1 MGSNLSDLS
10 HIITVTRLTR
20 SSSDGDHF
28 PTCAGSQ
35 KNLSDGGQSGA
46 TEMSMRNAQV
56 DKRISLNN
64 ILFLTDFSAASERA
78 LPFVCEIA
86 REYGAKVTALHIL
99 VPDVLTYM
107 TPDSPSAAIE
117 LQKESALAEMQR
129 VETQLT
135 SVANKAV
142 VIGGKEVWAAL
153 EPMLREDQVDLI
165 VLGTS
170 GRTGLPKLLL
180 GSTAEE
186 VFRRSPVPVMTVGPS
201 VHWNDHRGARWERV
215 FFATDFTPESLTAAP
230 YAVSFAE
237 ENDAQLT
244 LLHVI
249 EVRGRPKEGNK
260 QGLTVAE
267 AMHQLYEIVP
277 PDAGLWCRPE
287 TVVDHGEPAARILEV
302 AKQRSADLIVLGIR
316 NTSHVLAASH
326 LERSVAHTIV
336 AHAPCPVLTVR
347 S

>member
-1 MGSNLSDLS
+1 
-10 HIITVTRLTR
+10 
-20 SSSDGDHF
+20 
-28 PTCAGSQ
+28 
-35 KNLSDGGQSGA
+35 
-46 TEMSMRNAQV
+46 MRKAQV

-64 ILFLTDFSAASERA
+64 ILFLTDFSPASERA
-78 LPFVCEIA
+78 LPFLCEIA

-107 TPDSPSAAIE
+107 TPDSLSAAIE

-135 SVANKAV
+135 SVPNKAV
-142 VIGGKEVWAAL
+142 VIGGKEVWGAL
-153 EPMLREDQVDLI
+153 EPMLTEDQVDLI

-201 VHWNDHRGARWERV
+201 VHWNDHRGARWEQV

-249 EVRGRPKEGNK
+249 EVRGRN
-260 QGLTVAE
+260 
-267 AMHQLYEIVP
+267 
-277 PDAGLWCRPE
+277 
-287 TVVDHGEPAARILEV
+287 
-302 AKQRSADLIVLGIR
+302 RSAGSRALVPSR
-316 NTSHVLAASH
+316 NSG
-326 LERSVAHTIV
+326 R
-336 AHAPCPVLTVR
+336 PW
-347 S
+347 